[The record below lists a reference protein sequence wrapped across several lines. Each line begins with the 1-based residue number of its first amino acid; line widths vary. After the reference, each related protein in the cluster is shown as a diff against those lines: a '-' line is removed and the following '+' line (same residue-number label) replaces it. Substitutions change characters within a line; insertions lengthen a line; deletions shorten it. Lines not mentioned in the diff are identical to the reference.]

1 MHEYKPV
8 SASMFH
14 QVFER
19 WCNVS
24 RHLYL
29 GSCISVSSWHNIC
42 SKVPYSLLSRSCLS
56 ARQLNFVPEV
66 CCQCR
71 ACVHLSVISF
81 LEIYISELKAQTV
94 KINFSIGKIPWLN
107 FERYV
112 TSYSMGGTMANGGA
126 KTCERLGLVFT
137 ARPRTPSTFF
147 ASPFC
152 RPPFYS
158 LTGQHIL
165 VFWNW
170 IENS

>member
-24 RHLYL
+24 RYLYL
-29 GSCISVSSWHNIC
+29 GSCIYVSSWHNIC

-71 ACVHLSVISF
+71 ACVHLSFISF
-81 LEIYISELKAQTV
+81 LEIYISELKVQTV

-112 TSYSMGGTMANGGA
+112 TPYSMGGTIDGKRRSENMW
-126 KTCERLGLVFT
+126 E
-137 ARPRTPSTFF
+137 ARISFYGPTQNSLNFFRFAVLPPSILF
-147 ASPFC
+147 AD
-152 RPPFYS
+152 RPTYS
-158 LTGQHIL
+158 CLL
-165 VFWNW
+165 KLNRK
-170 IENS
+170 